1 MTAGDTAAPAMR
13 ARDSEA
19 RDTQVR
25 DSEASDSNAGGRR
38 DGEARDM
45 EAHDTDTHDTDSH
58 DREAGAL
65 CPACGQARPPD
76 LPVWVDLP
84 ANEIVIEGRRVTV
97 SRHVADTMA
106 ALVACKGRVAAH
118 DYLMESVY
126 GLEGGDWPEPN
137 VVSVRMVALRKI
149 LNPRGYQVENV
160 WGRGYRLVK
169 LAPEA

>member
-19 RDTQVR
+19 
-25 DSEASDSNAGGRR
+25 SDSNAG
-38 DGEARDM
+38 DARDS
-45 EAHDTDTHDTDSH
+45 EAHDTDSH